1 METTTWTSP
10 AHDRVREHTS
20 TASLRRIDSKTRASV
35 QEAATL
41 STEAIERRMADLDR
55 EWDVDRAVMANFAI
69 LGGVSATLAMRDL
82 KRTGRASSGWLVLF
96 GTQVAFLLNH
106 AVRGWCPP
114 LPVFRRLGFRTQK
127 EIDAERQ
134 ALSNIL
140 RDRGHAVRQG

>member
-1 METTTWTSP
+1 
-10 AHDRVREHTS
+10 
-20 TASLRRIDSKTRASV
+20 V